1 MNIGSCIPT
10 WTPTLGIPNMI
21 PPWTSV
27 IYVLV
32 DRWILQAAGFPI
44 YGIPL
49 GKPTLLRWL
58 SSRRS
63 WLPKRWSW
71 RKRDVDAF
79 FYTSESPFS
88 PILDGFTMHYN
99 GLLGWYFWD
108 LLVTSPVRFFR
119 DWATRIRSTVSS
131 SWKRALP
138 DDCRLLTSRLQ
149 RSTRKSLRGLGGWGL
164 VAGWWHKLCPN
175 RKGDFKKNHYFSWGL
190 DGDFH
195 QETHGFH
202 RLMGNSRGD
211 SSFAKPTGLNQAWH
225 GDPINSQACEKLS
238 HRSGDFFLGGFDLPL
253 GRDFSDQRSTWGF
266 SHQTGN

>member
-1 MNIGSCIPT
+1 MLKHYYEHWLVYSNMNSNVRYSQHDT
-10 WTPTLGIPNMI
+10 
-21 PPWTSV
+21 PWTSV
-27 IYVLV
+27 IFIGWPVSSPGC
-32 DRWILQAAGFPI
+32 RFPI

-58 SSRRS
+58 SSRSS

-71 RKRDVDAF
+71 RKRAADAF
-79 FYTSESPFS
+79 IFSESPIF
-88 PILDGFTMHYN
+88 PNFIWLYYALQWVIGLILLRSSGNFP
-99 GLLGWYFWD
+99 
-108 LLVTSPVRFFR
+108 SCR

-149 RSTRKSLRGLGGWGL
+149 RSTRRSLRGLGGWGL

-195 QETHGFH
+195 QETPWISPSHGQLTWGFKFREARIFH
-202 RLMGNSRGD
+202 
-211 SSFAKPTGLNQAWH
+211 QAWH
-225 GDPINSQACEKLS
+225 GDLANQ
-238 HRSGDFFLGGFDLPL
+238 F
-253 GRDFSDQRSTWGF
+253 
-266 SHQTGN
+266 TGVWKT